1 MIRSVIYLLLLL
13 LFLYSITQSATMIG
27 QDITVI
33 IVFFFCFFV
42 VCSIVDDH
50 SLLLRGVH
58 HLDVVNDEGGLT
70 IAAPLERGLVEQSDG
85 LSHQLFESGI

>member
-1 MIRSVIYLLLLL
+1 
-13 LFLYSITQSATMIG
+13 MIG

-33 IVFFFCFFV
+33 IVFFV

-70 IAAPLERGLVEQSDG
+70 IAPPLERGLVEQSDG